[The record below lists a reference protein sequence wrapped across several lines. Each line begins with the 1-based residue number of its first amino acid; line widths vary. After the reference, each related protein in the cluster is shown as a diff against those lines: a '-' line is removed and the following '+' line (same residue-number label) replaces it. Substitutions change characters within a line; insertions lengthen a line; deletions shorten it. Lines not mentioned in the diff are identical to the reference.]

1 MCTSVLFM
9 FYVLSCLFHHRLDIL
24 ADKDYRRAARINTSP
39 DNDVPGCCCLLL
51 IGWYVQ
57 LIEKQNLSEKVREG
71 GMLAAHQN
79 IPAAPTHT
87 CTHTNESSRYSYSN
101 EKILSFK
108 LWLSPS
114 VAFNACRRDWKVGE
128 QRKGEREGARERD
141 AERRIW
147 VSPEHHHT
155 LSLTIYHPQT
165 WQTDRQTDWQTDKF
179 LLQALLATPR
189 MAVKTAVRS
198 WARERERE
206 SERARERGGQAI

>member
-1 MCTSVLFM
+1 MSLP
-9 FYVLSCLFHHRLDIL
+9 SSPWHPGRQRLQ
-24 ADKDYRRAARINTSP
+24 ACGQNKHFTWQRCPR
-39 DNDVPGCCCLLL
+39 LLL
-51 IGWYVQ
+51 PPPDR
-57 LIEKQNLSEKVREG
+57 LIRPADRKAKLEWESG
-71 GMLAAHQN
+71 GGGGMGVMLAAHQN

-108 LWLSPS
+108 LWLFPS

-165 WQTDRQTDWQTDKF
+165 WQTDRQTDRQTNF
-179 LLQALLATPR
+179 FCRPR
-189 MAVKTAVRS
+189 
-198 WARERERE
+198 
-206 SERARERGGQAI
+206 